1 MNSASGSSNASA
13 SKDGRSSHASLSS
26 TATSKTSWSSD
37 SGSKREQPA
46 PDPFEHPGHLC
57 PPPGVKSSSQR
68 NRRFFFGCLPS
79 PVPGSPTTNQYAPIS
94 MTRNRNSATT
104 NSRYSTLTLPPPN
117 KVNSVPA
124 KPTTIPIEPV
134 MSIVF
139 SKVSPDDSSAFIGS
153 GLHDP
158 LR

>member
-57 PPPGVKSSSQR
+57 SPPGVKSSSQR
-68 NRRFFFGCLPS
+68 NRRFFFGCLPA

-94 MTRNRNSATT
+94 MTRNRSSATA
-104 NSRYSTLTLPPPN
+104 NSTYSTLTLPPPN
-117 KVNSVPA
+117 KVKRVPV
-124 KPTTIPIEPV
+124 KPTTIPMEPV

-139 SKVSPDDSSAFIGS
+139 STVSPYGFRAFIGS
-153 GLHDP
+153 SLHDL